1 MKNFTLLFVL
11 LLSLST
17 WGNVEN
23 KTVPFQKQNSEHIK
37 EIMTTWDK
45 EKGLYLYESM
55 SAMVMHEQQ
64 PERPESVN
72 KTPFELLQTMDDH
85 RIKRLD
91 RAASNELENE
101 RKIHKRDNYYWQ
113 EWKNYLNSSR
123 CDMNKNGKSS
133 GDPHMRTF
141 DGEAYD
147 FQNAGDYL
155 LSASEDNSFMIQTQQ
170 VRTTPS
176 IALNGGISMNING
189 DLVTFSS
196 VDKSKGEKMIHVNNQ
211 EIQNEETNLVLP
223 QGGVVEYNKKKY
235 LVKWPTG
242 EQASISQRKFKDKQ
256 LFDIMVYVPEC
267 KQDYYGLLGNNDGSR
282 NDLIVIDE
290 KTGEENTRQTLDNTY
305 AQVFGEERN
314 SDFVTDKRHA
324 EFFFITRPFA
334 SQFQLDSTTSLLRNQ
349 LTDLPDDIRY
359 PEKNLSLAELDDEQI
374 EEGIRKAKEA
384 GVKEEDLFEAVYD
397 YGHLGLEPIAFQDD
411 YVKPKESNR
420 FKEPKLDKNGR
431 ELENKPKSNSNIRIS
446 PSIFIGTGVRINP
459 PRRTRPNTSPRPST
473 NQRRGSSNSGGNA
486 PRTPRG
492 GSRGR

>member
-1 MKNFTLLFVL
+1 
-11 LLSLST
+11 
-17 WGNVEN
+17 
-23 KTVPFQKQNSEHIK
+23 
-37 EIMTTWDK
+37 
-45 EKGLYLYESM
+45 
-55 SAMVMHEQQ
+55 
-64 PERPESVN
+64 
-72 KTPFELLQTMDDH
+72 MDDH

-101 RKIHKRDNYYWQ
+101 RKIYKKDNYYWQ

-256 LFDIMVYVPEC
+256 LFDIMVYVPDC
-267 KQDYYGLLGNNDGSR
+267 KQNYYGLLGNNDGSR
-282 NDLIVIDE
+282 NDLVVIDE
-290 KTGEENTRQTLDNTY
+290 KTGE
-305 AQVFGEERN
+305 
-314 SDFVTDKRHA
+314 
-324 EFFFITRPFA
+324 
-334 SQFQLDSTTSLLRNQ
+334 
-349 LTDLPDDIRY
+349 
-359 PEKNLSLAELDDEQI
+359 
-374 EEGIRKAKEA
+374 
-384 GVKEEDLFEAVYD
+384 
-397 YGHLGLEPIAFQDD
+397 
-411 YVKPKESNR
+411 
-420 FKEPKLDKNGR
+420 
-431 ELENKPKSNSNIRIS
+431 
-446 PSIFIGTGVRINP
+446 
-459 PRRTRPNTSPRPST
+459 
-473 NQRRGSSNSGGNA
+473 
-486 PRTPRG
+486 
-492 GSRGR
+492 